1 MKSNQASTNI
11 RATKYNVISRGHA
24 VREELE
30 LLAAI
35 KKLQT
40 EAAEVSK
47 YWWYSRIHKKTGGT
61 RAKYFATSKWSH
73 VVQAI
78 GQLKFSLVT
87 SLLAE
92 DSSTFLFLP
101 PLSLTHT
108 QSERLIK
115 KFSGQG

>member
-1 MKSNQASTNI
+1 M
-11 RATKYNVISRGHA
+11 VSRGHA

-47 YWWYSRIHKKTGGT
+47 CCWYSRIHKKTGGT
-61 RAKYFATSKWSH
+61 GAEYFATSKWSH

-78 GQLKFSLVT
+78 GQRKFSLVT
-87 SLLAE
+87 SLLAK
-92 DSSTFLFLP
+92 DSSTFLS
-101 PLSLTHT
+101 LSLFLSHSHTHT
-108 QSERLIK
+108 HTERT
-115 KFSGQG
+115 FN